1 MTSHKILIADLV
13 SPFHLEALKNLNF
26 EVNYQPKLTPGEF
39 ITTLASFNP
48 HILIVRSRKVQKQH
62 LESAPY
68 LKAVLRA
75 GAGVDNIDLKTA
87 TSKQITVCNTPGK
100 NSVAVAELVF
110 ALFLALDRNIYLNNQ
125 SAQNNFWNKQE
136 LSKSEGIKVD

>member
-1 MTSHKILIADLV
+1 MSSHKILIADLV
-13 SPFHLEALKNLNF
+13 SPFHLDALKKLQF
-26 EVNYQPKLTPGEF
+26 EVNYLPKLTPEQF
-39 ITTLASFNP
+39 ASILTSFNP

-62 LESAPY
+62 LENTPN

-87 TSKQITVCNTPGK
+87 TSRHITVCNTPGR

-110 ALFLALDRNIYLNNQ
+110 ALLLGLDRNVYLNNQ
-125 SAQNNFWNKQE
+125 ATQNGIWNKLE
-136 LSKSEGIKVD
+136 LSKSEGLKVG